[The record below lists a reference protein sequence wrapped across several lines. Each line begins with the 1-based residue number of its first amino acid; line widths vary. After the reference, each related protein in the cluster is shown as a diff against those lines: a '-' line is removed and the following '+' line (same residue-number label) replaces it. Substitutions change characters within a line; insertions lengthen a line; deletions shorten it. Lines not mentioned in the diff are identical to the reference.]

1 MASST
6 NKKAVVARFDRDSLT
21 GYVNTLSFVGDT
33 GVEIL
38 QANGDCLTVPGTQ
51 IKLVTFVKDL
61 DSPPPTPPRT
71 FLNRPKTEGLW
82 VRLRFRDGD
91 QMEGILPNNLLQVEA
106 AGFSIIP
113 PGQHGHSQ
121 HVFVPRTALESV
133 EVLGVI
139 GSPLKKPKA
148 PPKDQIGLFDAQ

>member
-1 MASST
+1 MPSST
-6 NKKAVVARFDRDSLT
+6 NKKAVVARFDRDALS
-21 GYVNTLSFVGDT
+21 GYVNMLSFVGDT
-33 GVEIL
+33 GVEVL
-38 QANGDCLTVPGTQ
+38 QPNGDCLTIPVSQ
-51 IKLVTFVKDL
+51 VKIVTFVRDL
-61 DSPPPTPPRT
+61 ESPLPPPTRT

-91 QMEGILPNNLLQVEA
+91 QMEGILPNNLLQIES
-106 AGFSIIP
+106 AGFSVIP

-139 GSPLKKPKA
+139 GSPLKKPKT
-148 PPKDQIGLFDAQ
+148 PPKDQIGLFDA